1 MELSIFNFFSY
12 LVHQAIERG
21 VPTQTMVYIL
31 MFPLIAT
38 FVALIRQVIGIK
50 TFGVF
55 LPSILTISFLAT
67 GLLPGIIIFIVILI
81 SGTVLRFLLQE
92 FRLLYL
98 PRVALLI
105 SIISLIAVGLIII
118 AAYLNIGLASELLA
132 FPILI
137 MIIIVERFIAVQT
150 EKGYE
155 SALLL
160 TGETL
165 LISII
170 GYFILNSMTLQNFIL
185 DHPGFILI
193 LIIFDII
200 LARWTGL
207 RLVEYLRFR
216 ELRKRA

>member
-1 MELSIFNFFSY
+1 MELTFFNFFSY
-12 LVHQAIERG
+12 FVHQAIDKG

>member
-1 MELSIFNFFSY
+1 M
-12 LVHQAIERG
+12 
-21 VPTQTMVYIL
+21 
-31 MFPLIAT
+31 
-38 FVALIRQVIGIK
+38 
-50 TFGVF
+50 
-55 LPSILTISFLAT
+55 
-67 GLLPGIIIFIVILI
+67 
-81 SGTVLRFLLQE
+81 
-92 FRLLYL
+92 LYL

-118 AAYLNIGLASELLA
+118 AAYLNIGLTSELLA

-165 LISII
+165 LISIV

>member
-1 MELSIFNFFSY
+1 MELSILNFFSY
-12 LVHQAIERG
+12 FVHQAIDKG

>member
-1 MELSIFNFFSY
+1 MELTFFNFFSY
-12 LVHQAIERG
+12 FVHQAIDKG

-50 TFGVF
+50 TFGIF

-118 AAYLNIGLASELLA
+118 AAYLNIGLTSELLA

-165 LISII
+165 LISIV